1 MIRQS
6 KSRYI
11 GAMAVLIIAGI
22 FSACTKK
29 EITYIDVEEPGAS
42 VIVEMKDPYYKYVLK
57 STTNFVDSTFY
68 FKVTSDSA
76 SNITYFW
83 DFGDGTTSNQRNA
96 RHKYSE
102 MGKYQVK
109 LTTTRDNIAT
119 SVWQQ
124 ELTVINVETY
134 LDLFGDK
141 SAIPTDIQELKN
153 NDILVLGYS
162 YPSSGLS
169 ERKDFIAWLSAGMK
183 LKSNKIFDNG
193 MYLGA
198 IIENTDGSLVAIGT
212 LSGKTDYNEVIK
224 MTAAG
229 ERLWSKTFTEG
240 DHFQTIT
247 QTPDGGYIL
256 TGSRKV
262 TDQLVVRMRA
272 LVKKIDSEGKPQWER
287 FFGTGD
293 GLSTPLLDQ
302 AANVIVETDGYVF
315 AANKQSKS
323 GNSCKCD
330 SLAVIKLSPD
340 GKDVWKK
347 TVMWGLNREDQSG
360 PVISSKHKNGT
371 YIFGSYDGL
380 YIFSTSGEFLDRKLL
395 EGNMSSLITTTE
407 GNIQT
412 SRTGP
417 SYVTAYSHGYDE
429 NGVVLWYYTAPVLV
443 PVNGGWQNNLSSIA
457 GKLAP
462 LKAGGSI
469 LSASYFV
476 SGTFKHVPFV
486 VKIDKNGKAM

>member
-29 EITYIDVEEPGAS
+29 EVTYLDVEEPGAS
-42 VIVEMKDPYYKYVLK
+42 VIVEIMETHSKYVLK
-57 STTNFVDSTFY
+57 STTNFIDSTFY

-76 SNITYFW
+76 SNITYLW

-96 RHKYSE
+96 RHKYSA

-109 LTTTRDNIAT
+109 LTTTRDNFA
-119 SVWQQ
+119 SSYWQQ
-124 ELTVINVETY
+124 ELTVINGESY
-134 LDLFGDK
+134 LDLFGDR
-141 SAIPTDIQELKN
+141 SAMPTDIQELKN

-162 YPSSGLS
+162 YTNSSLS
-169 ERKDFIAWLSAGMK
+169 ERKDFITWLSPGMK
-183 LKSNKIFDNG
+183 LKSNKIFDIG

-198 IIENTDGSLVAIGT
+198 IIESTDGSLVAIGT
-212 LSGKTDYNEVIK
+212 LSGKNDYNEVIK

-229 ERLWSKTFTEG
+229 ERLWSKTFAEG
-240 DHFQTIT
+240 DHFQAIT

-262 TDQLVVRMRA
+262 TDQYIIRRRA
-272 LVKKIDSEGKPQWER
+272 LVKKLDSEGNQQWER

-293 GLSTPLLDQ
+293 GVAIPLLDQ
-302 AANVIVETDGYVF
+302 AANVIVETGGYVI
-315 AANKQSKS
+315 AANKQSKG

-330 SLAVIKLSPD
+330 SLAVIKLGPD

-380 YIFSTSGEFLDRKLL
+380 YVFSGSGEFLERRLV
-395 EGNMSSLITTTE
+395 EGDMFSLITTTE
-407 GNIQT
+407 GNVQT

-417 SYVTAYSHGYDE
+417 YYVTAYSNGYDE
-429 NGVVLWYYTAPVLV
+429 NGVPLWYYTAPVLV

-476 SGTFKHVPFV
+476 SGTFKQVPFV
-486 VKIDKNGKAM
+486 VKIDKDGKPM